1 MKVFEVG
8 FKCNNCGNNWT
19 DQFEKGSAVKNDSM
33 LNCIMIIDHNS
44 HPFGTRIYCPICEA
58 DDIQVI
64 SRIPLKDK
72 NRYATSI
79 PEE

>member
-8 FKCNNCGNNWT
+8 FRCNNCGNVWAK
-19 DQFEKGSAVKNDSM
+19 QFEADDRVTVKELHYVVVFKKSPT
-33 LNCIMIIDHNS
+33 MIKDYIE
-44 HPFGTRIYCPICEA
+44 CPICEA